1 MEAEGFSFVPK
12 RLRGKSFGQG
22 SLSEVRGSVQ
32 NDGARGC
39 PEREF
44 PVRGE
49 FRFGFETERTGF
61 GSRVALHREPGCF
74 SGVEEENVVAL

>member
-32 NDGARGC
+32 NDRARGC
-39 PEREF
+39 PERQ
-44 PVRGE
+44 
-49 FRFGFETERTGF
+49 FRFGFETERAGF